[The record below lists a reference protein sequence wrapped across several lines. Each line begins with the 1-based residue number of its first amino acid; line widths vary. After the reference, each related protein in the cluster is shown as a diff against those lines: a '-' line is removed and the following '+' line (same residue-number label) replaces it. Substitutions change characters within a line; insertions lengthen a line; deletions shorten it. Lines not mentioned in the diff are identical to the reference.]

1 MLFGTSGIQ
10 MMQPRILTNMAFW
23 QSRVWTENT
32 RSIYPMANRKDDPAF
47 GSPLKEACRL
57 FAQRGDSDVVV
68 TMGSRSSLL
77 YGLLCMLL
85 FRDSRQI
92 MTEVFLDDA
101 RPGSLL
107 WRLKTRCFQ
116 AVARRGTGILT
127 NSSAEVGMIARRF
140 GIAESRVRY
149 VPMHSNIHAPEFSK
163 LDDGFVLAA
172 GRTRRDYATL
182 LAAAPQIGCPIL
194 IIAGT
199 ADSFPSPLP
208 KDVRVLRD
216 VSRSVYLDCLRRCSL
231 LVLPLLPTE
240 RSTGQVVLLEAMAL
254 GKPVVASRVAGTT
267 DLIRHGQN
275 GIVVEPCDP
284 GALAAGV
291 RSVLDRPERA
301 RQLGMSAVEDVR
313 KFHTFD
319 VHAQAKLDAIR
330 ELWQTSGAGKR

>member
-1 MLFGTSGIQ
+1 MT
-10 MMQPRILTNMAFW
+10 QPRILTNMAFW

-32 RSIYPMANRKDDPAF
+32 RSIYPMADRDADPSF
-47 GSPLKEACRL
+47 DSPWMEACRL
-57 FAQRGDSDVVV
+57 FIRRGSFDVVV
-68 TMGSRSSLL
+68 TMSARPSLL
-77 YGLLCMLL
+77 YGVMCLLT
-85 FRDSRQI
+85 FRNSKQI
-92 MTEVFLDDA
+92 MTEAFLDDA
-101 RPGSLL
+101 RPSDFL
-107 WRLKTRCFQ
+107 WRLKTSLYR
-116 AVARRGTGILT
+116 AVARRAMGVLT
-127 NSSAEVGMIARRF
+127 NSSPEIGMIARRF
-140 GIAESRVRY
+140 DIPESRVRY
-149 VPMHSNIHAPEFSK
+149 VPMHSNIHTPEFSE
-163 LDDGFVLAA
+163 LNDGFILAA

-208 KDVRVLRD
+208 KDVRILRD

-267 DLIRHGQN
+267 DLIRHGLN

-291 RSVLDRPERA
+291 RSVLDRPELA

-330 ELWQTSGAGKR
+330 ELWQTSGAGTS